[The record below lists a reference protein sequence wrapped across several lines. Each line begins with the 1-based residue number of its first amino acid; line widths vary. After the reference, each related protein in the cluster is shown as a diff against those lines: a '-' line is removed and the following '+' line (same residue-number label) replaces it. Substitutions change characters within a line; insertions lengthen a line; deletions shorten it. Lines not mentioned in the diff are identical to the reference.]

1 MKKIT
6 LIIGMLVAVF
16 AVHAQNKEAYIKAM
30 TGGLQKLGSANDV
43 ASMQAAA
50 GQFERITAKM
60 DNDWYSNYYA
70 GLSYARMSMM
80 AEGIS
85 TKDEYSKK
93 ALEFANKAKDI
104 SPNNSEVVAL
114 EGFVY
119 MAQLAADPNT
129 RGQMLSGKVMQTY
142 GEALRLNPENPR
154 ALALMAQMRYG
165 TAQFFGSST
174 AEACGMAKNSL
185 PIFESEEK
193 GQSFDPT
200 WGVEMANGLISQCEK

>member
-6 LIIGMLVAVF
+6 LIIATLVTVF
-16 AVHAQNKEAYIKAM
+16 SVNAQNKEAYMKAM
-30 TGGLQKLGSANDV
+30 AGGLQKLGSATDV

-50 GQFERITAKM
+50 GQFERIAAKM
-60 DNDWYSNYYA
+60 DKDWYSNYYA
-70 GLSYARMSMM
+70 GLSYTRMSMM

-93 ALEFANKAKDI
+93 ALEFAKKAKDI

-129 RGQMLSGKVMQTY
+129 RGQMLSGKVMQNY

-154 ALALMAQMRYG
+154 ALALLAQMRYG
-165 TAQFFGSST
+165 TALFFGSST

-193 GQSFDPT
+193 GQSFNPT